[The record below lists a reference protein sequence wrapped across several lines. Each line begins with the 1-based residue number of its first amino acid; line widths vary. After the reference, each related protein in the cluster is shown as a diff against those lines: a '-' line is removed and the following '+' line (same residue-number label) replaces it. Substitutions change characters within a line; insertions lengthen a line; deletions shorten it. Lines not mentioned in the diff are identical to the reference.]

1 MMLQTETAPTGLTKY
16 VPILGWLPR
25 YQPAWLRFDL
35 IAGLVA
41 AAVVIPQAMAYAA
54 IAGLPVQVGLYTALV
69 PMLIYVLLGTSR
81 PLSVSST
88 STISMLT
95 ATELARVAQGGD
107 PAETLVAAS
116 TLAFLVGVFLLL
128 AGLLRLGFLANF
140 ISLPVLTGFK
150 AGIGLVI
157 LVGQLGKVLGIP
169 VEKGPVLQTILQIL
183 GNLDQ
188 IHWPTF
194 VLALVTLAI
203 LIFLPRLTKRLP
215 APLVAVAFG
224 ILASALLGLG
234 GLGVQLV
241 GEIPAGLPSFSLPDL
256 SLISALWPGAL
267 GIALISFVESIAAAR
282 SFAKHD
288 DSQVDADQE
297 LRALGAANVGGGF
310 FQAYP
315 AGGGTSQTAVNDQ
328 AGARSQLAGAVTAGV
343 VAVTLLFLAP
353 LIGLMPQATL
363 GALVLVAAA
372 GLIKVGEFRAI
383 GQIRRHELVWAII
396 TFAGVVILGTLEGI
410 LVAVVASMLDI
421 IYQANHPPV
430 YLLGR
435 KPGTNVFRPL
445 RDHPDDETFPGLLL
459 VRTEGRIYFGNAPR
473 VREKAMALIRR
484 EQPRV
489 IVIDCSAIPDIEY
502 TALKQ
507 LTEIEERLRESGIM
521 LWLAALNPEPLRT
534 IQQSSLGETLGR
546 ERMFFNLQQAVE
558 AFVAGMTD
566 RGP

>member
-1 MMLQTETAPTGLTKY
+1 
-16 VPILGWLPR
+16 
-25 YQPAWLRFDL
+25 
-35 IAGLVA
+35 
-41 AAVVIPQAMAYAA
+41 
-54 IAGLPVQVGLYTALV
+54 
-69 PMLIYVLLGTSR
+69 
-81 PLSVSST
+81 
-88 STISMLT
+88 
-95 ATELARVAQGGD
+95 
-107 PAETLVAAS
+107 
-116 TLAFLVGVFLLL
+116 
-128 AGLLRLGFLANF
+128 
-140 ISLPVLTGFK
+140 
-150 AGIGLVI
+150 
-157 LVGQLGKVLGIP
+157 
-169 VEKGPVLQTILQIL
+169 
-183 GNLDQ
+183 
-188 IHWPTF
+188 
-194 VLALVTLAI
+194 
-203 LIFLPRLTKRLP
+203 
-215 APLVAVAFG
+215 
-224 ILASALLGLG
+224 
-234 GLGVQLV
+234 
-241 GEIPAGLPSFSLPDL
+241 
-256 SLISALWPGAL
+256 
-267 GIALISFVESIAAAR
+267 
-282 SFAKHD
+282 
-288 DSQVDADQE
+288 
-297 LRALGAANVGGGF
+297 
-310 FQAYP
+310 
-315 AGGGTSQTAVNDQ
+315 
-328 AGARSQLAGAVTAGV
+328 
-343 VAVTLLFLAP
+343 
-353 LIGLMPQATL
+353 MPQATL